1 MDMKSRLC
9 ITSSNSSPFSRLLQR
24 RLRAAIIVELRVE
37 TWPDGLFS
45 RHSLAKCYNFTLQKA
60 CAKCYNFTMQ
70 KALRN
75 SACSP
80 TRIAFTQRE
89 AVLHRAAAPN
99 AAGFA
104 TGTAASE
111 HNPSSGYCSRVGRA
125 RHVQSVT
132 IPQCRRGFYGL
143 GTDER
148 GAGFCEQ
155 THGGI
160 VDGNE
165 AAQVEGCDPGLL
177 LCEASF
183 VP

>member
-1 MDMKSRLC
+1 MNMKSRVC
-9 ITSSNSSPFSRLLQR
+9 NSSSNSSRLPRLHQRLQR
-24 RLRAAIIVELRVE
+24 ASPAGRNIARRVIFTPHYRKHRAIQ
-37 TWPDGLFS
+37 P
-45 RHSLAKCYNFTLQKA
+45 
-60 CAKCYNFTMQ
+60 
-70 KALRN
+70 
-75 SACSP
+75 
-80 TRIAFTQRE
+80 AFMRTE
-89 AVLHRAAAPN
+89 AVPRRAAAPN

-104 TGTAASE
+104 TGTAASAR
-111 HNPSSGYCSRVGRA
+111 NPSSGCCSRVGRA

-132 IPQCRRGFYGL
+132 IEQCRRGFHGL

-148 GAGFCEQ
+148 AAGFRQQ

-165 AAQVEGCDPGLL
+165 AAQVQGCDPGLL

>member
-9 ITSSNSSPFSRLLQR
+9 ITSSKSSRFSRLLQR
-24 RLRAAIIVELRVE
+24 RLRAAIIVELRGE

-45 RHSLAKCYNFTLQKA
+45 RHSL
-60 CAKCYNFTMQ
+60 AKCYNFTMQ

-80 TRIAFTQRE
+80 TRIAFTQTE

-132 IPQCRRGFYGL
+132 IPQCRRGFHGL

-148 GAGFCEQ
+148 GAGFCQQ